1 MYVRKAVRTGKNQGD
16 AAVIGWFLPMDVA
29 KPAGIIQWDITMDD
43 QVRAGLISFLEDAS
57 KQKAPKIKNNRV

>member
-1 MYVRKAVRTGKNQGD
+1 
-16 AAVIGWFLPMDVA
+16 MDVA

-57 KQKAPKIKNNRV
+57 KQNAPKRKNNRV